1 VEDICQIC
9 GCTDEQPCTTKE
21 GPCSWAMKNLCSACI
36 VVLGPGENCYDN
48 VSLIIRKECRNCA
61 NLEEDKSAACMGFK
75 NYHHCTK
82 GRFNSAMPDGNP
94 VPGCF
99 AWSGISRPNKAVALA
114 RKRCPF
120 FEVHERFKKK

>member
-1 VEDICQIC
+1 MEDICQIC

-36 VVLGPGENCYDN
+36 VVLAPGENCYDN

-61 NLEEDKSAACMGFK
+61 NLEEDMQAAQLGFH
-75 NYHHCTK
+75 NWHHCKK
-82 GRFNSAMPDGNP
+82 GRFDSLMPDGTP
-94 VPGCF
+94 VPGSF